1 VRRSIRR
8 RRSHAARPA
17 QASDNNIAALRKRW
31 HRLRRVM
38 SASWNATRDGD
49 GDGAGTLSYHWGVGG
64 RFSEHVGVV
73 VVSCWGNGGFSL
85 RVPVEAI
92 LTMGQRSDDRYIIQ
106 VIRKYKLLECPE
118 SHAAAV
124 QELVTLAASAR
135 DRTRLSAIIVMLEYL
150 EAHDG
155 REVRAVRDTG
165 SNVLKHSTRYV

>member
-1 VRRSIRR
+1 
-8 RRSHAARPA
+8 
-17 QASDNNIAALRKRW
+17 
-31 HRLRRVM
+31 
-38 SASWNATRDGD
+38 
-49 GDGAGTLSYHWGVGG
+49 
-64 RFSEHVGVV
+64 
-73 VVSCWGNGGFSL
+73 
-85 RVPVEAI
+85 
-92 LTMGQRSDDRYIIQ
+92 MGQRSDDRYIIQ